1 MAINRDP
8 AEWFDRPD
16 RMDNVVYGVL
26 KTSDEWLALKK
37 THEDF
42 GKPHVEVIA
51 RAPTR
56 AGAIGF
62 LKLVAEER

>member
-16 RMDNVVYGVL
+16 RMNEVVYGVL

-37 THEDF
+37 THNLLE
-42 GKPHVEVIA
+42 KPHVEVVA

-62 LKLVAEER
+62 IKLLREE

>member
-1 MAINRDP
+1 MAFNRDP

-26 KTSDEWLALKK
+26 RTKDDWLALKK
-37 THEDF
+37 TYTDF
-42 GKPHVEVIA
+42 GKTDVEVIA